1 MRSRASL
8 RSKSILGSR
17 RRSRRRATLAGLWVW
32 DGRWGF
38 GAASVACGKST
49 NHGMYECCRRRVD
62 ACREIIRAAGDFTKQ
77 VASEMITGSAE
88 TVQQAVQSGAEIA
101 ARMTEYSA
109 ANINAIVKSNVDLVD
124 VTRTLSR
131 NWVRF
136 VQEGIERGFD
146 WSRCLL
152 QSRAVSTLP
161 ISRKKPCA
169 LVLMPF
175 SDTRNATSPCVPHLE
190 EMRAAISHTDHG

>member
-1 MRSRASL
+1 
-8 RSKSILGSR
+8 
-17 RRSRRRATLAGLWVW
+17 
-32 DGRWGF
+32 
-38 GAASVACGKST
+38 
-49 NHGMYECCRRRVD
+49 
-62 ACREIIRAAGDFTKQ
+62 
-77 VASEMITGSAE
+77 MITGSAE

-161 ISRKKPCA
+161 ILLRDDLDENGGGDWILKRRPVA
-169 LVLMPF
+169 EL
-175 SDTRNATSPCVPHLE
+175 
-190 EMRAAISHTDHG
+190 